1 MYFGK
6 SIHWV
11 EAIFVIYVTI
21 MLSIRYVIRYCT
33 DMNIYFRRSSQQQNP
48 QQFYSINID
57 DTKAT
62 YISVYL
68 LKLNHKKFHKYYH
81 LYPHSLENF
90 KMYSKAIF
98 IV

>member
-1 MYFGK
+1 MYFCK

-11 EAIFVIYVTI
+11 EAIVVVYVTI

-48 QQFYSINID
+48 QQFYLINID

-62 YISVYL
+62 YIYIGIL
-68 LKLNHKKFHKYYH
+68 IKIEL
-81 LYPHSLENF
+81 
-90 KMYSKAIF
+90 
-98 IV
+98 

>member
-1 MYFGK
+1 MQ
-6 SIHWV
+6 WM
-11 EAIFVIYVTI
+11 EAIFVTYVTI

-33 DMNIYFRRSSQQQNP
+33 DMNIYFRRSSQQQNL
-48 QQFYSINID
+48 QQFYLINID

-68 LKLNHKKFHKYYH
+68 LKLNHKQFHNYYH
-81 LYPHSLENF
+81 LYPHSLDNF
-90 KMYSKAIF
+90 KMYIKAIF

>member
-1 MYFGK
+1 MQ
-6 SIHWV
+6 WM
-11 EAIFVIYVTI
+11 EAIFVTYVTI
-21 MLSIRYVIRYCT
+21 MLSIRYVIRYFT

-48 QQFYSINID
+48 QQFYLINID

-68 LKLNHKKFHKYYH
+68 LKLNHKQFHNYYH
-81 LYPHSLENF
+81 LYPHSLDNF
-90 KMYSKAIF
+90 KMYIKAIF